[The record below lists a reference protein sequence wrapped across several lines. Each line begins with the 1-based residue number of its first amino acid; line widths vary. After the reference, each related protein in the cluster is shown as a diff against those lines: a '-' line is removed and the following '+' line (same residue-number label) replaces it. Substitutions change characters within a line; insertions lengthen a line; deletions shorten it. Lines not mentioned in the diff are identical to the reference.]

1 MIGWEGNY
9 SADPPPPFPLT
20 QASYFTV
27 LSKWRPN
34 FKKRRSLVSVQINFQ
49 KCSYVWFQLLKSVN
63 NTITLRLIHPNHQK
77 KSFGKKFKSV
87 LSMSQ
92 NSVIILFYYIFMI
105 VQSGIARMKMG
116 VAFCFPSR
124 FLSHDYIQNSYFC
137 KASLQ
142 QCKFPMCYTNTIKL
156 NFIIIYNS

>member
-1 MIGWEGNY
+1 MVCAAVILLSTHTLVMECSVTCYWLTASHVSWWLVMIGWEGNY

-105 VQSGIARMKMG
+105 V
-116 VAFCFPSR
+116 
-124 FLSHDYIQNSYFC
+124 
-137 KASLQ
+137 
-142 QCKFPMCYTNTIKL
+142 
-156 NFIIIYNS
+156 